1 MAAILAQPKSRRR
14 PRRHGRKAPK
24 TEAARILD
32 ALTPELSV
40 QSAIVDH
47 LRTLGWYVCHI
58 PAGGSTAGHR
68 IKMSKQH
75 YEPGFP
81 DLYCLPPEPDAPPI
95 LIEVKRPGARDSGV
109 SPEQAQTHREL
120 RARGQE
126 VWVID
131 DARQLWEEFGI
142 KKAIKGG

>member
-1 MAAILAQPKSRRR
+1 MAAVLTQSRSKRRR
-14 PRRHGRKAPK
+14 RRSGRKPAK

-40 QSAIVDH
+40 QSAIVDY

-58 PAGGSTAGHR
+58 PAGGATVEHR
-68 IKMSKQH
+68 VQMAKQH
-75 YEPGFP
+75 YIPGFP

-95 LIEVKRPGARDSGV
+95 LIEVKKPGERESGV
-109 SPEQAQTHREL
+109 SADQALAHREL

-131 DARQLWEEFGI
+131 DADQLREEYGI
-142 KKAIKGG
+142 EKRITGG